1 MTKNKEISII
11 RKEDSTACKIVK
23 TIMFILTSLFLVHLG
38 LKSPIDKT
46 CDLMSKFGVMK
57 EKISTFI
64 EFIEEHKDN
73 IKTQIKYF
81 IIDIFK
87 ALFIISII
95 MIVNYANVRYQP
107 AVVNGNSMSPTLN
120 NGDLIIIDTWKTPK
134 DGDILSINTDWIT
147 DYDNKAGFI
156 VKRYCEEKSTTGYY
170 LLGDNSKVSYDS
182 RFYGEVD
189 KRGLQGVIVY
199 SIPGIFKDKT

>member
-1 MTKNKEISII
+1 MTKDKEILIT
-11 RKEDSTACKIVK
+11 RKEDSAAYKIIK
-23 TIMFILTSLFLVHLG
+23 TIIFIFTSLFLIHIG

-46 CDLMSKFGVMK
+46 CELMNKFGVMR
-57 EKISTFI
+57 EKVCNLIK
-64 EFIEEHKDN
+64 FIEEHKDN
-73 IKTQIKYF
+73 IVNQIKCF

-95 MIVNYANVRYQP
+95 MVVNYANVRYQP
-107 AVVNGNSMSPTLN
+107 AVVNGSSMSPTLN

-134 DGDILSINTDWIT
+134 DGDILSINTTWIT
-147 DYDNKAGFI
+147 NYDNEAGYI

-189 KRGLQGVIVY
+189 KRGLQGVIVC